1 MIRELI
7 SFYRPSYPKALVY
20 MLQSTEYRVRPYL
33 YWYWHTNDFSKVE
46 HRRTLDYTGPAK
58 LLLAALYLGMTLQF
72 AAALIIVVA
81 SGGSHWAYAVALA
94 VVTPVLWAHLIALP
108 LFLGHLAIIAPRH
121 RKLVQTSKK
130 IFAEHQG
137 IKIAVAG
144 SYGKTSMKELLL
156 TVLSEGKT
164 VAATPANKNV
174 SVSHA
179 YFAARLTGNEDIVI
193 IEYGE
198 GKPGDV
204 TRFAKITHPTHAVV
218 TGIAPAHLDQ
228 YKTLGDA
235 AKDIFSV
242 SNFVAPD
249 RLYVNDESPL
259 AQPYI
264 GKKAQRYSHA
274 GALGWKVTNVRVEL
288 TGMHFTLTKGSK
300 RLELHTKLVGRHHLG
315 PLSLA
320 AALAHEFGLTD
331 EQIKAGIAKTAPYEH
346 RMQPYPLADA
356 WIIDDTYNGNV
367 EGVRAGTALLR
378 ELSAKRKIY
387 VTPGLVDQG
396 MESREVHHEMGTLI
410 AAAKP
415 DVVVLMQNSATN
427 DIRAGL
433 EAANYG
439 GGLVVQ
445 DDPLDFYR
453 NLPSFVAAGD
463 VVLMQNDW
471 TDNYL

>member
-7 SFYRPSYPKALVY
+7 SFYKPSYPKALVY
-20 MLQSTEYRVRPYL
+20 MLQSTEYRVSPYL
-33 YWYWHTNDFSKVE
+33 YWYWHTNDFSKIE
-46 HRRTLDYTGPAK
+46 HRRSLDYTGPAK
-58 LLLAALYLGMTLQF
+58 MLLLALRGGMALQYV
-72 AAALIIVVA
+72 AAALIIIV
-81 SGGSHWAYAVALA
+81 SGGSHWAYGLALA
-94 VVTPVLWAHLIALP
+94 LVAPVLWAHLISLP
-108 LFLGHLAIIAPRH
+108 MFLGHLVIVAPRH
-121 RKLVQTSKK
+121 RKLITDSKK
-130 IFAEHQG
+130 IFADHPG

-179 YFAARLTGNEDIVI
+179 YFAAKLTGKEDIVI

-204 TRFAKITHPTHAVV
+204 TRFAKITHPTHAIV

-228 YKTLGDA
+228 YKTLDDA

-242 SNFVAPD
+242 GSFVEPE
-249 RLYVNDESPL
+249 RLYVNGESPL
-259 AQPYI
+259 AQPYT
-264 GKKAQRYSHA
+264 GKHTQTYDHA
-274 GALGWKVTNVRVEL
+274 GALGWKVKDVRVEL
-288 TGMHFTLTKGSK
+288 GGMRFELIKGA
-300 RLELHTKLVGRHHLG
+300 RRIELHTKLVGRHHLG

-320 AALAHEFGLTD
+320 AALGFEFGLTD
-331 EQIKAGIAKTAPYEH
+331 AQVKAGIAKTAPYEH
-346 RMQPYPLADA
+346 RMQPYMLADA
-356 WIIDDTYNGNV
+356 WIIDDTYNGNI

-378 ELSAKRKIY
+378 ELPATRKIY

-396 MESREVHHEMGTLI
+396 AESQHVHHEMGTLI
-410 AAAKP
+410 AGAKP
-415 DVVVLMQNSATN
+415 DVVVLMKNSATN
-427 DIRAGL
+427 DIKTGL
-433 EAANYG
+433 ESAGYG